1 MWYIMYLS
9 RISFL
14 IFHSS
19 RLCWL
24 AFCWDLWVL
33 AGLCIHLIHI
43 YIIFLSLWVCKNGL
57 VLVQYS
63 VLYNAYFKIGWP
75 KVHVMM
81 NLLMKFFWN
90 LNRLCYQGTSSVNEA
105 KRASLQRK
113 AHSLLSS
120 LSYCF
125 SVSFQPKRLYLKV
138 RNKSFILCEFYD
150 NLLTLLYNK
159 MSFFSITMFH
169 LLFF

>member
-9 RISFL
+9 RMSFL
-14 IFHSS
+14 IFHSP
-19 RLCWL
+19 RLCCL
-24 AFCWDLWVL
+24 AFCWDFWVL
-33 AGLCIHLIHI
+33 ADLCIHLIQI
-43 YIIFLSLWVCKNGL
+43 YIIFLSLWVSKNGL
-57 VLVQYS
+57 VLLQYS
-63 VLYNAYFKIGWP
+63 VLCNAYFKIGWP

-81 NLLMKFFWN
+81 NLLIKYFWN

-105 KRASLQRK
+105 KRASFQRN
-113 AHSLLSS
+113 AHSPLSH

-138 RNKSFILCEFYD
+138 RNKTFTLCEFCD
-150 NLLTLLYNK
+150 NLLTLLYNR
-159 MSFFSITMFH
+159 MSFFSIIMFH